1 MDSILVLVGPSAVGK
16 TTVMTRILELY
27 GEKFEPIRSAT
38 TREPRGD
45 SFDSEYIYLS
55 QEEFLSSASRGELL
69 EYMEY
74 GGNLYGTP
82 KSEVE
87 RVIRSGKSPLLV
99 LDMVG
104 VESIK
109 SKERPFLTFAVYLY
123 DTLDVLRSRLAE
135 RYLSG
140 KADRESYVKR
150 ISANLS
156 DYMTLPKRLELFD
169 FAIRNEDVT
178 TTAKSVVEAFFKAKS
193 IEDVKSRDWGEVF
206 YCLSDEARKI
216 SLDNMK

>member
-55 QEEFLSSASRGELL
+55 REEFLSSVSRGELL

-109 SKERPFLTFAVYLY
+109 SKERPFLTFAVYIY
-123 DTLDVLRSRLAE
+123 DSLDVLESRLAE
-135 RYLSG
+135 RYLSD
-140 KADRESYVKR
+140 KLDTESYNKR
-150 ISANLS
+150 ISANVS
-156 DYMTLPKRLELFD
+156 DYMTLPCRSHLFD
-169 FAIRNEDVT
+169 LTIRNEDVT
-178 TTAKSVVEAFFKAKS
+178 DTAKGVVEAFYEAKS
-193 IEDVKSRDWGEVF
+193 EKSVKRDFSRIF
-206 YCLSDEARKI
+206 SRLSYEAK
-216 SLDNMK
+216 NFGNTK